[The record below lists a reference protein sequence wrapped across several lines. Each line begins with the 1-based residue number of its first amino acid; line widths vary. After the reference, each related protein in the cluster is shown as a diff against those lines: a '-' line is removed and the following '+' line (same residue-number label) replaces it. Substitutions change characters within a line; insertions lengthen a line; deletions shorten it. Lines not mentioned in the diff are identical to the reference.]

1 MTKDSVSIIIPAY
14 NEAENI
20 RKAVAIASRI
30 VRRQCRAYEILII
43 DDGSTDQTGTIA
55 DQLAKKYAYVRA
67 HHHPKNEGVGAAI
80 RTGIDRARGT
90 YITGCPADMDW
101 SLETFRDLLAAR
113 SKKTIVSYYLTNMSD
128 RQPLRQFFSLAF
140 TAIMNILFG
149 LHLRYYNGY
158 FICPSHLVKPLR
170 IISKGFTIMAEIKIR
185 LMVKHVKYI
194 ELTSET
200 KPRRFGFSKAFTI
213 TTILK
218 TLLFLPV
225 LILDLYF
232 DE

>member
-20 RKAVAIASRI
+20 KQAVAIASRL
-30 VRRQCRAYEILII
+30 VRRVCQTWEILII
-43 DDGSTDQTGTIA
+43 DDGSTDQTGAIA
-55 DQLAKKYAYVRA
+55 DRLAKQYTYLRVL
-67 HHHPKNEGVGAAI
+67 HHPKNEGVGAAI
-80 RTGIDRARGT
+80 RNGIAMARGA

-101 SLETFRDLLAAR
+101 SLKTFRDLLASR
-113 SKKTIVSYYLTNMSD
+113 NKKTIVSYYLTNMTD

-140 TAIMNILFG
+140 TGIMNRMFG
-149 LHLRYYNGY
+149 LHLHYYNGY
-158 FICPSHLVKPLR
+158 FICPSHLVKSLR
-170 IISKGFTIMAEIKIR
+170 LLSKGFTIMAEIKIR
-185 LMVKHVKYI
+185 LMLKHVKYV

-200 KPRRFGFSKAFTI
+200 KPRRFGFSKAFTM

-232 DE
+232 NE